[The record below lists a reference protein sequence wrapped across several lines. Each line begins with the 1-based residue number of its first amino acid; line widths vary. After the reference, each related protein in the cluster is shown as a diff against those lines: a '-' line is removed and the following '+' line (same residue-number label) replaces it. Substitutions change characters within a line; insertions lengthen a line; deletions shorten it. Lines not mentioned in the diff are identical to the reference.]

1 MVLTIASPLIPHRE
15 NPMEPMKIELTKDHL
30 QIVGAALSELPYRVV
45 QPVIAEINRQIA
57 AQQEPQDKPD
67 QSS

>member
-1 MVLTIASPLIPHRE
+1 
-15 NPMEPMKIELTKDHL
+15 MEPMKIELTKDHL